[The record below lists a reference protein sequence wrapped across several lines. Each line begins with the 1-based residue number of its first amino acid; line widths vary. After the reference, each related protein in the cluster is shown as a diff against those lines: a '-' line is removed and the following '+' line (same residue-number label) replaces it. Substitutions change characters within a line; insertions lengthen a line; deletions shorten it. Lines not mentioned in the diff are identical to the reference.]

1 MTKLVSV
8 HYFVFLESC
17 SVNVEWLVILLS
29 YGYKS
34 LPGNEL
40 RHVHLIV
47 AEIKLCIVRG
57 DKFGVQYILCKLH
70 SQRKPHSQK
79 NKEKN
84 GSFLS
89 EHLLTLLLKYSI

>member
-1 MTKLVSV
+1 MFSECRVIG
-8 HYFVFLESC
+8 YFV
-17 SVNVEWLVILLS
+17 VR

-47 AEIKLCIVRG
+47 AEIKLYIVRG
-57 DKFGVQYILCKLH
+57 DKFGVQYMLCKLH

-79 NKEKN
+79 NKENN

-89 EHLLTLLLKYSI
+89 EHVLTLLLKYNI